1 MTEEASEGGICVEG
15 RSVPPLDRALTLLL
29 LDRDNLDPRFNRGGR
44 HVGGLVALLV
54 TPLCRGGERVIMP
67 WPWGW
72 RPERQRGLRL
82 CLRSIGAAD
91 LASDPTLRP
100 AAAIYAAAGA
110 ALPPWLVLSR
120 LRRLSLSLSFVSRYL
135 GEAITPAPGRIEIR
149 AAVPPLLSH
158 TQCFD

>member
-1 MTEEASEGGICVEG
+1 M
-15 RSVPPLDRALTLLL
+15 PPLDRALTLLL
-29 LDRDNLDPRFNRGGR
+29 LDREKLGSMIQSEGR

-54 TPLCRGGERVIMP
+54 TPLRRGGERVIMP

-82 CLRSIGAAD
+82 CLRSIGAAG

-120 LRRLSLSLSFVSRYL
+120 LRRLLLRLSFVSRYL

-149 AAVPPLLSH
+149 AAVPPFLSH
-158 TQCFD
+158 TQCFN

>member
-1 MTEEASEGGICVEG
+1 MIQSE
-15 RSVPPLDRALTLLL
+15 
-29 LDRDNLDPRFNRGGR
+29 GR
-44 HVGGLVALLV
+44 HVGGLVTLLV
-54 TPLCRGGERVIMP
+54 MPLRRSGERVIMP

-82 CLRSIGAAD
+82 CLRSIGAVGC
-91 LASDPTLRP
+91 ASDPTLRP

-120 LRRLSLSLSFVSRYL
+120 LRRLSLRLSFVSRYL

-149 AAVPPLLSH
+149 AAVPPFLSH